1 MHKHAANIS
10 TPPTDSKTMA
20 DNKSHLP
27 PEIIEIILSKLSS
40 VKSLLRFKSV
50 SKSWNTIITDPVF
63 VQNHIQKSK
72 ESNSQNLFLCR
83 VRSSSPIRFS
93 VVEFDDDEKF
103 QTLPVVIEAPFGCGL
118 VLCFCDGILLLTNR
132 ACMKFVL
139 WNPSTRTAEKLWHR
153 NCCRKAAFGLCRDPN
168 TDDFKVVVADWYDY
182 SVYSCKNKSWIAMK
196 REYEVE
202 YTGLGLNPM
211 KNNTPKGVC
220 VDGATYW
227 FWSDMYV
234 TKIVYYDPRD
244 DKFKILGKPEN
255 LGESK
260 IVYLVNF
267 RGSLCLYCNLFGKF
281 KFRIWTKE
289 NGIDN
294 NSWKELITVEYNMSN
309 SSLFQLCSVGN
320 KILFRVTDDELI
332 IYNPC
337 EKRLEESEDYKLLFR
352 GGVVPVPYMESMYFP
367 IEKPNRKWKR
377 KRSIDI

>member
-1 MHKHAANIS
+1 
-10 TPPTDSKTMA
+10 MA

-227 FWSDMYV
+227 FWSDMY
-234 TKIVYYDPRD
+234 
-244 DKFKILGKPEN
+244 
-255 LGESK
+255 
-260 IVYLVNF
+260 
-267 RGSLCLYCNLFGKF
+267 
-281 KFRIWTKE
+281 E